1 MVEIELCRT
10 YMKTNLEGV
19 LVRCVRPIG
28 HAGGCTIDDCAESRL
43 AGVLGRLLV
52 FMSDPLHLTKEG
64 WEASYKLKN
73 EAREILEQVRVPSVR
88 YPR

>member
-52 FMSDPLHLTKEG
+52 FMSDPMNLSQEG
-64 WEASYKLKN
+64 WEKSYKLKKDAY
-73 EAREILEQVRVPSVR
+73 EVLEGFDK
-88 YPR
+88 